1 MRRAPALAAVTA
13 AALLAAGTA
22 PAHASGS
29 LSVCMEINIGKHRCS
44 LGFFGFN
51 ANHDRLAVSAGHCAD
66 DVDQAVYS
74 SNGTEIGT
82 VVSHKP
88 DSDSLDGIRPRG
100 YTLILTYREF
110 SIEPFFTGIAD
121 AHTGDSVTKF
131 GARSGKTTGR
141 ITKTHYTDGKD
152 PTNETLFAD
161 VVILPGDSGCPWYSS
176 GPTLVGISASGHYES
191 GGGDDQGSQAQ
202 PVWSVIHLIRQE
214 SPKWGPGFKVW
225 TEG

>member
-1 MRRAPALAAVTA
+1 MATTTV
-13 AALLAAGTA
+13 ALLGAGA
-22 PAHASGS
+22 PTAHASGS
-29 LSVCMEINIGKHRCS
+29 LSAGMEINIGKHRCS

-66 DVDQAVYS
+66 DVDQTVYS

-100 YTLILTYREF
+100 YTLILIYREF

-131 GARSGKTTGR
+131 GARSGKQPAASPRRTTPMGTTRPTKPCSPMSSPCRATRAALVQQRADFGR
-141 ITKTHYTDGKD
+141 HFGQW
-152 PTNETLFAD
+152 PL
-161 VVILPGDSGCPWYSS
+161 
-176 GPTLVGISASGHYES
+176 
-191 GGGDDQGSQAQ
+191 
-202 PVWSVIHLIRQE
+202 RQRR
-214 SPKWGPGFKVW
+214 W
-225 TEG
+225 